1 MKKSKI
7 YLLIFSLLL
16 VISLGCAILYY
27 SQKPINNRSNN
38 AILSVE
44 KKANS
49 DIVLDTSSQDKKSKQ
64 ESNPQ
69 PKDLDNKIDKPINIL
84 SFGDMML
91 DRYVR
96 RFIDNKGVNALFANI
111 TPLLKDK
118 DMVVANLEG
127 SITNFTPKPLDPD
140 NVSFTFDPQIV
151 PELKKLGFTH
161 FSLANNHSLDF
172 GAEGVRQTKEL
183 LDKENL
189 KYFGD
194 YKNQAS
200 LSYIESIGNFKVALI
215 GYHELFDPDTTS
227 VINEIKN
234 IRDKTDFIIVYP
246 HWGIEYQTQFS
257 KGQQIKAYQFID
269 AGADTVIG
277 AHPHVIQPI
286 EIYQNKPI
294 FYSLGNF
301 IFDQTFSKNTQQGLA
316 VNIKLENKNI
326 NYEIIT
332 LESKNLIPY
341 ILDNSVREPILSN
354 IANHSTVSE
363 EVKSQIKSGY
373 FNLNK

>member
-7 YLLIFSLLL
+7 YLLIFRLLL

-44 KKANS
+44 EKANS

>member
-44 KKANS
+44 EKANS